1 MFNRL
6 LWLSFGFLS
15 LVLIHLCAQYTIEI
29 EKVQL
34 ARSLAAVVL
43 DSADSPIP
51 GVLVEEFSSDWKES
65 LRSTKTDATGGFT
78 FAPVKGRDVYYLQL
92 RMNGFD
98 PLRVRVKIDP
108 KQGKILRLGSYYI
121 VYYAGQLL
129 LALYV
134 SGFGVYLKLLV
145 TAVIISASGSVTE

>member
-15 LVLIHLCAQYTIEI
+15 LVPIHLYAQYTTIEI

-43 DSADSPIP
+43 DSAGSPIP

-108 KQGKILRLGSYYI
+108 KEGNILRL
-121 VYYAGQLL
+121 
-129 LALYV
+129 
-134 SGFGVYLKLLV
+134 KLEV
-145 TAVIISASGSVTE
+145 AK